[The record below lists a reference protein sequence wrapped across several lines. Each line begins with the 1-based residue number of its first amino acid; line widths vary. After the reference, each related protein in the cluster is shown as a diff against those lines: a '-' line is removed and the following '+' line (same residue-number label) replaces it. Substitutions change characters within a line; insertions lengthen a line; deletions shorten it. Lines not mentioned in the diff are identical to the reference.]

1 MKEYIYRE
9 AAIKAIQNDVPICQ
23 FMKRSVSS
31 AVHAMG
37 TVCATL
43 DAIPAADV
51 VEVRHGRW
59 VLFDNAMSMWNVWV
73 CSECG
78 YRRKEGWM
86 HTETGKKPEAQYC
99 ENCMAKM
106 DGGVNDGGD

>member
-1 MKEYIYRE
+1 MNI
-9 AAIKAIQNDVPICQ
+9 
-23 FMKRSVSS
+23 
-31 AVHAMG
+31 
-37 TVCATL
+37 L
-43 DAIPAADV
+43 DIPAADV
-51 VEVRHGRW
+51 VEVRHGHW

-86 HTETGKKPEAQYC
+86 HTEAGKKPEAQYC

-106 DGGVNDGGD
+106 TEV

>member
-1 MKEYIYRE
+1 MKEYIERE
-9 AAIKAIQNDVPICQ
+9 AAISLARTTPADWENETSVPVRVL
-23 FMKRSVSS
+23 K
-31 AVHAMG
+31 
-37 TVCATL
+37 
-43 DAIPAADV
+43 DIPAADV

-59 VLFDNAMSMWNVWV
+59 ELSDNAMSMWNVWV

-86 HTETGKKPEAQYC
+86 HTENGKKPTAQYC

-106 DGGVNDGGD
+106 DGGVNDG